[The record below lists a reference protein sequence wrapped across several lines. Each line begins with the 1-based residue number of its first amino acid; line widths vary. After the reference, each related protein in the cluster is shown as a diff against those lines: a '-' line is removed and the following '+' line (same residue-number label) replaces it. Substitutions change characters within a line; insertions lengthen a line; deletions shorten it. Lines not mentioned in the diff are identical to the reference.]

1 MKRFVALFLVLV
13 CAATM
18 LAGCQEQTAPTEQP
32 DVVENVTIQIG
43 DVTPTGATVTITDT
57 NETPFIYGEWYKIQ
71 RKTDQG
77 WQDVAPVIKDS
88 TFTAIGYFPNG
99 NGQVKFTIDW
109 QWLYGQLP
117 SGTYRLWKEVG
128 TQKICA
134 QFTI

>member
-43 DVTPTGATVTITDT
+43 DVTPSGATVTITDT

-71 RKTDQG
+71 RKTGQG

-88 TFTAIGYFPNG
+88 TFTAIGYFPNA

-128 TQKICA
+128 TQKICVE
-134 QFTI
+134 FTI

>member
-13 CAATM
+13 CAAAM
-18 LAGCQEQTAPTEQP
+18 LAGCQAADAEQP

-43 DVTPTGATVTITDT
+43 DVTPSGATVTITDT
-57 NETPFIYGEWYKIQ
+57 NETPYIYGQWYKIQ

-77 WQDVAPVIKDS
+77 WQDVAPVIKDYG
-88 TFTAIGYFPNG
+88 FEDIGYFPNA

-117 SGTYRLWKEVG
+117 SGTYRLWKETG